1 MKQQNEK
8 RITMI
13 KDSVTLQ
20 EREKEEAESVW
31 RYDWF
36 LSYEALRS
44 FKRCYEK
51 ADLSHG
57 ALVAG
62 GILLILRKKKE
73 MRMK

>member
-31 RYDWF
+31 RYNRF
-36 LSYEALRS
+36 LSYEAL
-44 FKRCYEK
+44 
-51 ADLSHG
+51 
-57 ALVAG
+57 
-62 GILLILRKKKE
+62 
-73 MRMK
+73 